1 MVNNEGNSGEGAAAG
16 APIDLPADVL
26 ARVEELKKFDA
37 EYKTL
42 EKQQMEEHKQIELK
56 YLALK
61 DTTFKA
67 RSAIV
72 KGETDVANCPAG
84 HHKGIPGFWLR
95 AFQNSNTLQQFIEK
109 RDVDALKYLIDV
121 SCELLPEQKGF
132 KLVFTFDSNPFFE
145 ETVLT
150 KSFHMKHGMFD
161 DEEDDEEE
169 HEHDEEGGEEEIAH
183 HLNEQTGVSK
193 IVGCDISWKP
203 TKNLT
208 VEIQTKKPKG
218 GRGGKKAK
226 PVKKEVPVPSFFR
239 FFETPDLTYEGA
251 DEEALMELIQST
263 GEEVRVAYFLKEEL
277 IPKALGFFLG
287 EEEEEE
293 DEEDEDDEDEDEDD
307 EDGEDE
313 DEEDEE
319 EDEKPPRRGGKSGGA
334 GKGRKD
340 DGEALA
346 ASFSKKVSVAPPP
359 VPGSDAPAP
368 GSDAAAGGEQPKECK
383 QQ

>member
-1 MVNNEGNSGEGAAAG
+1 MVQEEEVQIADG
-16 APIDLPADVL
+16 APIDLPADVM

-72 KGETDVANCPAG
+72 KGETDVVNCPAG

-109 RDVDALKYLIDV
+109 RDVDALKYLVDV
-121 SCELLPEQKGF
+121 ACELLPEQKGF

-161 DEEDDEEE
+161 DADEDEEEE
-169 HEHDEEGGEEEIAH
+169 HEHDEEGGEEEVAH

-193 IVGCDISWKP
+193 IVGCDITWKP

-208 VEIQTKKPKG
+208 VEIQTRKPKG

-239 FFETPDLTYEGA
+239 FFETPDLSYEGA
-251 DEEALMELIQST
+251 DEESLMELIQST

-287 EEEEEE
+287 EEEE
-293 DEEDEDDEDEDEDD
+293 DEDDEDED
-307 EDGEDE
+307 GE
-313 DEEDEE
+313 DEEDDDDGEE
-319 EDEKPPRRGGKSGGA
+319 EEEDEEEDEDEKPPRRGGKSGS

-340 DGEALA
+340 HEEGGDLVA
-346 ASFSKKVSVAPPP
+346 AFSKKVSVAPPP
-359 VPGSDAPAP
+359 VPGSTSSSAPAT
-368 GSDAAAGGEQPKECK
+368 DATGETPKECK